1 MTERTPGRGEE
12 PAGARP
18 APTPSRNRSHY
29 SERAK
34 DACKLLVILVQS
46 LQGLVD
52 GPHDIPETTVRRR
65 LAAVQAALDDISGAI
80 TLKE

>member
-1 MTERTPGRGEE
+1 
-12 PAGARP
+12 
-18 APTPSRNRSHY
+18 
-29 SERAK
+29 
-34 DACKLLVILVQS
+34 LLVILVQS